1 MGSTNTYS
9 VVVPAHNSELTIAK
23 CIESISSQT
32 LTASEIILI
41 LDDCTDD
48 TKKILKSYVNQK
60 IKIHEVSFK
69 NSAKSRN
76 FGVSKCLYQFI
87 AFLDADDTWEPNKM
101 ALQLNSQIT
110 ANEICATNSLFK
122 NAYGVVFGRNI
133 ETKNDEQARK
143 LVRDG
148 IALPAMLSTWVVSRE
163 LFKSLNGF
171 DEKLPAAEDFDFA
184 VRAINNGAQFNI
196 VREDLSYYLI
206 HSNSKSVLKRAAQ
219 RRIGALIKNNNGN
232 QISKEQISASLDEA
246 IGASEFLSLYSDL
259 FLRKFMITARP
270 NLLQR
275 KYHLLI
281 LSFVL
286 SPRRFISKLT
296 KQGL

>member
-1 MGSTNTYS
+1 
-9 VVVPAHNSELTIAK
+9 
-23 CIESISSQT
+23 
-32 LTASEIILI
+32 
-41 LDDCTDD
+41 
-48 TKKILKSYVNQK
+48 
-60 IKIHEVSFK
+60 
-69 NSAKSRN
+69 
-76 FGVSKCLYQFI
+76 
-87 AFLDADDTWEPNKM
+87 M

-196 VREDLSYYLI
+196 VRQDLSYYLI

-259 FLRKFMITARP
+259 LLRKFMMTARP
-270 NLLQR
+270 NLFQR
-275 KYHLLI
+275 KYHLLM